1 MGLFNFVKEAGE
13 KLWDT
18 VTGNA
23 TAEDQSAKLK
33 DHLNKT
39 GLPGID
45 KVDVQ
50 VVDGKAVVTGDAVSQ
65 ETEREDPGGRRE
77 CRRHQRCGRQGDG

>member
-13 KLWDT
+13 NCGT
-18 VTGNA
+18 
-23 TAEDQSAKLK
+23 QSPAMPPPKIK
-33 DHLNKT
+33 APNSRSISIRAACGT
-39 GLPGID
+39 D

-65 ETEREDPGGRRE
+65 S
-77 CRRHQRCGRQGDG
+77 

>member
-23 TAEDQSAKLK
+23 SAEDQSAKLK
-33 DHLNKT
+33 EHLDKS
-39 GLPGID
+39 GLPGTD

-50 VVDGKAVVTGDAVSQ
+50 VVDGK
-65 ETEREDPGGRRE
+65 P
-77 CRRHQRCGRQGDG
+77 